1 MPEHITASGPSCL
14 AASSILNSLI
24 VTGSGNVIHIGPDAF
39 ARSEEARNY
48 LRLLVV
54 IAAPVAAADGV
65 NTPLSP
71 PLDVWGEWE
80 RLRASLD
87 GPIDPV
93 EGIAAAWAVVRLAEP
108 TPERL
113 RDALATGPGYHAVH
127 FICHGNSEGILLE
140 DRLGCEQ
147 FVPTAQLVNLLRGDG
162 DRPAPALVIF
172 NACETRPV
180 AEAAVSGKAAAVAL
194 ATCQPI
200 FDLEAKLLAERL
212 YRRLGG
218 GATVGAALAEF
229 RRTLTERLRG
239 GDLPGLGDPDQ
250 RAANV
255 ILVGD
260 GSLRLQA
267 EPPPASRPRFVL
279 DVARHN
285 EPLPLH
291 LVHGFV
297 GRAAEQVTIARW
309 LRRDGA
315 AVFALSGPGGMG
327 KSSLALNVALHHS
340 HRFAALAFA
349 GAKGIPDFGPLQV
362 ALALSEALNWP
373 LTAEESG
380 NLAGAITKRLN
391 SERPVLLLLDN
402 LESVAPVRAAELA
415 RAVAG
420 MDPRHGSRIIMTL
433 RPYERDPLTALA
445 RGDRLAL
452 DRLDRASALR
462 LAWEEA
468 DGLHLDLADAVAS
481 GPLSTRQA
489 HELEDVRRR
498 AWLAWLPLPQVAA
511 LDELAAL
518 AFHHPALIEGAV
530 RTWGR
535 HGWSRMLARLAALQG
550 KEIADALDEFIGQ
563 MADDLAARA
572 PAGLALLHAAL
583 PFAGGADEAH
593 LRFVALGADVA
604 GDSPAAITFEDE
616 ALAPA
621 VASGLLRG
629 VGGRYDLDAPVRA
642 YLEARRPADP
652 ADRRA
657 LVIRHAAAFVPVV
670 AEYEALLGQGLMTYS
685 APREWANVTAAFD
698 RLAASAPSD
707 DAAARTLVT
716 YARAWRN
723 TLYNNHDPRRLGW
736 LDAAVAAAQ
745 RVGDPWDQANVLQA
759 QGDVLAFQD
768 RRDEALA
775 RYEAALGLFRAVG
788 ARLGEANVLKAQGQ
802 MVLGAGAIEEGMGLL
817 DTARTLYLAVGDR
830 VGVVNC
836 GIILARY
843 AAGRDE
849 FAAAIDYM
857 QPAADFGLE
866 INHPLGPQLQAEIDS
881 WKAQIAWREAQQNPE
896 QFRALLQGAVAVAR
910 AANDSSQLTQVL
922 AALRQV
928 CQQLADWPG
937 VAAAAEELIALGAA
951 DGETYAALGDS
962 RSNQD
967 DEAGAAVAY
976 AQAVALAPD
985 QAMLRRNYA
994 NSLIALGRLDEA
1006 GVQLDA
1012 AEALDPASPYLALRR
1027 AELAKARGD
1036 REDAIRWAQ
1045 EALRRQPG
1053 WDEAEKVLREVE
1065 GNG

>member
-1 MPEHITASGPSCL
+1 MPDSITASGPSSL

-24 VTGSGNVIHIGPDAF
+24 VTGSGNMINFSSDAF

-140 DRLGCEQ
+140 DRLGCER

-180 AEAAVSGKAAAVAL
+180 AEAAVSGKAAVAAL

-279 DVARHN
+279 DVAQHN

-297 GRAAEQVTIARW
+297 GRAAEQVMIARW

-327 KSSLALNVALHHS
+327 KTSLALSAALHHS

-373 LTAEESG
+373 LAAEESG

-415 RAVAG
+415 RAVSG
-420 MDPRHGSRIIMTL
+420 MDPRCGSRIIMTL

-445 RGDRLAL
+445 HGDRLVL
-452 DRLDRASALR
+452 NRLDRASALR

-481 GPLSTRQA
+481 GPLSPPQA

-498 AWLAWLPLPQVAA
+498 AWLRWLPLPQVAA

-518 AFHHPALIEGAV
+518 AFRHPALIEGAV

-572 PAGLALLHAAL
+572 PAGLALLYAAL

-652 ADRRA
+652 ADRRT
-657 LVIRHAAAFVPVV
+657 LEIRHAAAFVPVV
-670 AEYEALLGQGLMTYS
+670 AEYDDLLERGLMTYS
-685 APREWANVTAAFD
+685 APREWTNVTAAFD
-698 RLAASAPSD
+698 RLAASAPAD
-707 DAAARTLVT
+707 DAAARTLVAC
-716 YARAWRN
+716 ARGWRN

-745 RVGDPWDQANVLQA
+745 RVGDRSDQANVLQA
-759 QGDVLAFQD
+759 QGDVLAFQKQNG
-768 RRDEALA
+768 EALA

-788 ARLGEANVLKAQGQ
+788 DRLGEANVLKAQGD
-802 MVLGAGAIEEGMGLL
+802 VLRRQGENEPAGSRYQSAL
-817 DTARTLYLAVGDR
+817 TLYQQTGSRQGEANAYLGLGRLA
-830 VGVVNC
+830 
-836 GIILARY
+836 LAE
-843 AAGRDE
+843 GR
-849 FAAAIDYM
+849 
-857 QPAADFGLE
+857 
-866 INHPLGPQLQAEIDS
+866 HAEARQ
-881 WKAQIAWREAQQNPE
+881 WVEK
-896 QFRALLQGAVAVAR
+896 AVALH
-910 AANDSSQLTQVL
+910 AANQSRYDVALDYETLAQALSGDGDIESADS
-922 AALRQV
+922 ALRQSAANYIEIGL
-928 CQQLADWPG
+928 QDRAASALTTLASILDDAG
-937 VAAAAEELIALGAA
+937 
-951 DGETYAALGDS
+951 
-962 RSNQD
+962 RQ
-967 DEAGAAVAY
+967 DEALLVHASI
-976 AQAVALAPD
+976 VALQPD
-985 QAMLRRNYA
+985 EAMWRRNYA
-994 NSLIALGRLDEA
+994 DGLIKMGSLDNA

-1012 AEALDPASPYLALRR
+1012 AEALDPTSPYLALRR
-1027 AELAKARGD
+1027 AELAQARGD
-1036 REDAIRWAQ
+1036 RKAAIRWAQ

-1053 WDEAEKVLREVE
+1053 WDEAEKILQGGETTE
-1065 GNG
+1065 PNGC